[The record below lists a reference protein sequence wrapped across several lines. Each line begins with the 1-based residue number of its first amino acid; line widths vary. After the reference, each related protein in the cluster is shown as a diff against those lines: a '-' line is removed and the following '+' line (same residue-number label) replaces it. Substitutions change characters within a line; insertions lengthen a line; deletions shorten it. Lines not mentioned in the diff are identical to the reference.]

1 VSNVPID
8 QDPIDRE
15 IVQRVASLST
25 RWPPVDE
32 QNLSSSA
39 AEALKLIIHAGMAEG
54 RSRLRLQ
61 MDGRPENLQVRV
73 CVSGEYS
80 GGGVFA
86 KIAPHL
92 PSGWLDAEGR
102 TQGRLRVKTSG
113 FREARLSDQGEL
125 ARQDLNDGQHDRV
138 VSFVRRTGFFQSR
151 PAVPPQIR
159 IENISA
165 RCESH
170 STSNGETGR
179 VVAVAQASVGDIDIQ
194 LSPTIHVHPTVHV
207 HLDKA
212 EVDAGQAGA
221 TNHEPA
227 AAKPQAEW
235 VFARDG
241 NGFWVAGCSE
251 RGHVNGLV
259 GFRHIESLLQ
269 QAGKPTS
276 MVTLV
281 GDGGADESQIEPQS
295 RQPAV
300 DRVGRDR
307 IRDQLREY
315 DEQIAEAERS
325 GRAGEVAMLR
335 DEKEALSRSLL
346 ADLGLGGQP
355 RDINSRVGKLRP
367 RIHAALRRAYAAL
380 RKAQPPLSR
389 LADHFE
395 LSIRSE
401 GVAFIY
407 APESLPAW
415 SFDRPK

>member
-1 VSNVPID
+1 VSNVPIP
-8 QDPIDRE
+8 QDPVDRE
-15 IVQRVASLST
+15 LVQLISGLST
-25 RWPPVDE
+25 RWSPVNE

-39 AEALKLIIHAGMAEG
+39 AEALNLIIRAGMAEG
-54 RSRLRLQ
+54 RLRLRLQ
-61 MDGRPENLQVRV
+61 MDGQPETLQIRV

-80 GGGVFA
+80 GRGVFA

-92 PSGWLDAEGR
+92 PGGWLDAEGR
-102 TQGRLRVKTSG
+102 TRGRLRVKTSG
-113 FREARLSDQGEL
+113 FRETRLTDQGEL

-138 VSFVRRTGFFQSR
+138 VSFVRNTGFFQSR
-151 PAVPPQIR
+151 PTVSPQIR
-159 IENISA
+159 IENISV

-170 STSNGETGR
+170 STSTGETGR

-194 LSPTIHVHPTVHV
+194 LTPTIHVHPTVHV

-212 EVDAGQAGA
+212 QVDAGQVGA
-221 TNHEPA
+221 TIHEPA
-227 AAKPQAEW
+227 AAERQAEW
-235 VFARDG
+235 MFARDG
-241 NGFWVAGCSE
+241 NGFWVTGCGES
-251 RGHVNGLV
+251 GHVNGLV

-281 GDGGADESQIEPQS
+281 GGGGADESQMGPQS

-300 DRVGRDR
+300 DKVGRDR
-307 IRDQLREY
+307 IRKQLREY

-335 DEKEALSRSLL
+335 GEKEALSKSLL

-380 RKAQPPLSR
+380 RKSQPPLSR

-395 LSIRSE
+395 LNIRSE
-401 GVAFIY
+401 GAAFIY